1 MRILQLCNKFPYP
14 PKDGGA
20 IAIYNLTRGLGS
32 MGHDVTVLAMN
43 TRKHFVDAG
52 ETINALKDI
61 AEFSYININT
71 DINIIKAAYNIV
83 FSRFPYNA
91 GRFVSK
97 EFATKIEDILIAK
110 KYDIVQLEGLYLI
123 PYIDIV
129 RQNSDALVSYRA
141 HNIEHEIWEGIVKN
155 ETNILKRWYLSIMA
169 KRIRNFEIS
178 SMNSYDLLVPIT
190 HRDAQIL
197 NSLGNSKPYHVCPV
211 GFDAEKIIQRKGD
224 ANYRSLFF
232 LGSLDWFPNQEGLVW
247 FIDNVWERIHA
258 KYPDVEFYVAGRNSP
273 KWLEKK
279 ITRTGN
285 IAFLGEIEDAYAF
298 MADKGIMVVPLF
310 SGSGMRV
317 KIIEGMAHGKVI
329 ISTAM
334 GAEGID
340 IRHGENILIAESA
353 DEFEKEL
360 ENILENKSFF
370 TKIGKNAGRFVA
382 ENLNNNKI
390 TAALAEFYKTNLK

>member
-20 IAIYNLTRGLGS
+20 IAIYNLIKGLGS

-43 TRKHFVDAG
+43 TRKHFTDAG
-52 ETINALKDI
+52 EVINGLKDI

-71 DINIIKAAYNIV
+71 DINIIKAAFNIV
-83 FSRFPYNA
+83 FSRIPYNA
-91 GRFVSK
+91 GRFISK
-97 EFATKIEDILIAK
+97 EFAAKIEDILIAE

-123 PYIDIV
+123 PYVDIV
-129 RQNSDALVSYRA
+129 RQNSDALISYRA
-141 HNIEHEIWEGIVKN
+141 HNIEHEIWEGIVRN
-155 ETNILKRWYLSIMA
+155 EKNILRRWYLRIMA
-169 KRIRNFEIS
+169 KRIRNLEIS
-178 SMNSYDLLVPIT
+178 AMNSYDLLVPIT

-197 NSLGNSKPYHVCPV
+197 NSLGNNKPYHVCPV
-211 GFDAEKIIQRKGD
+211 GIDDERIQHQKG
-224 ANYRSLFF
+224 AINYRSVFF

-247 FIDNVWERIHA
+247 FIDNVWERIHT
-258 KYPDVEFYVAGRNSP
+258 KYPDVEFYVAGRNAP
-273 KWLEKK
+273 GWLENK

-285 IAFLGEIEDAYAF
+285 IVFKGEIEDAYAF

-317 KIIEGMAHGKVI
+317 KIIEGMAHDKVI

-390 TAALAEFYKTNLK
+390 TAALAGFYKTNLK